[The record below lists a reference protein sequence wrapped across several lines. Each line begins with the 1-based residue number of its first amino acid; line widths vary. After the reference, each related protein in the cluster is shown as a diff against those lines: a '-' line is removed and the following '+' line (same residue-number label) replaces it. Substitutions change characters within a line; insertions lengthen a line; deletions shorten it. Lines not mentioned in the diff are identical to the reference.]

1 MTDNLIIT
9 ISVALPKGDVERA
22 RVIVQTYDGMVAL
35 IDSEVARFDATM
47 DTRIVSAQAEQP
59 PRAKRGRKPKVARVG
74 PADDASEPTPLRA
87 RGRRAA

>member
-35 IDSEVARFDATM
+35 IDSEVA
-47 DTRIVSAQAEQP
+47 
-59 PRAKRGRKPKVARVG
+59 
-74 PADDASEPTPLRA
+74 L
-87 RGRRAA
+87 